1 MYNTGSR
8 FRFEFAQKYGILLR
22 VLLDKEKFKDCATK
36 YINNLNFPHQYC
48 LKNLI
53 IP

>member
-36 YINNLNFPHQYC
+36 YMAQSHNKTDF
-48 LKNLI
+48 
-53 IP
+53 IPKLEV